1 MLTMERQRKFGKQA
15 RPIALALAAALGTGG
30 NALAFNIDVDN
41 EDIEMRLD
49 TTVRY
54 NAGVRV
60 KNRNNLIGNNIA
72 SDEGT
77 YLFDKGDL
85 VTNRLDLFSEFDFA
99 WKKMLGFRVSG
110 AAWGDGAYGTA
121 SGANPKFA
129 RAGISSYT
137 NQQFSPYIQ
146 QYYRGPSGEILDAFV
161 FANFDVVETPV
172 KVRAGRHTVFWG
184 ESLFL
189 GGALH
194 GISYSQMPLDLQK
207 GFATPGVEAKEI
219 FRPLNQVSGQVQ
231 VTDTLSLAAQYFL
244 EWEAYRYPEGGT
256 YLGPVDF
263 AFNGPDRVLVA
274 PGFGYT
280 RGNPYEPA
288 QRNGEFG
295 LNARWS
301 PEAIDGTLGVY
312 YRRYAD
318 KLPQALVTQF
328 TPLLNPITRRPVIQN
343 GAPVPIATLSQYN
356 LIYTDDID
364 LYGVSFA
371 KNIGGIAFGAGLS
384 YRHNT
389 PLLSKSLG
397 VPTPL
402 VAPAEGETTGPRGNT
417 VHGLVNAVGLVSDTP
432 VFDAAAWAVELV
444 WSQWLDVTSGAQNFQ
459 AVGYNGCTF
468 NKNQGTSNTPG
479 DKWDGCAT
487 KNYVGMGAAFTPTWY
502 QVMSGVDLSMPLTFA
517 VGLSGNAATT
527 FGGNQGNGNF
537 SAGLGFDIFQKHRV
551 DLKYI
556 GYFGRINDYGT
567 SGALGA
573 QNITQNGFT
582 TLLKDRDFI
591 SLTLKTTF

>member
-1 MLTMERQRKFGKQA
+1 MTTMERQGQCWSQV
-15 RPIALALAAALGTGG
+15 RPLALVLATTLGAGG
-30 NALAFNIDVDN
+30 NALAFNIDVGND
-41 EDIEMRLD
+41 DIEMRLD

-60 KNRNNLIGNNIA
+60 QGRNPLIANNIA

-77 YLFDKGDL
+77 YSFDKGDL
-85 VTNRLDLFSEFDFA
+85 VTNRLDVFSEFDFA
-99 WKKMLGFRVSG
+99 YKKMLGFRVSG
-110 AAWGDGAYGTA
+110 AGWYDGAY
-121 SGANPKFA
+121 SDDSEANPKFA
-129 RAGISSYT
+129 SISSYP
-137 NQQFSPYIQ
+137 NQKYSPYVNR
-146 QYYRGPSGEILDAFV
+146 YYQGPSGELLDAFV
-161 FANFDVVETPV
+161 FANFDLGEVPT

-207 GFATPGVEAKEI
+207 GFATPGVEAKEL
-219 FRPLNQVSGQVQ
+219 FRPLNQVSGQIQ
-231 VTDTLSLAAQYFL
+231 LTDNLSLGAQYFL
-244 EWEAYRYPEGGT
+244 EWEAYRFPEGGT

-263 AFNGPDRVLVA
+263 AFNGPDRVLLA
-274 PGFGYT
+274 PGVGYT
-280 RGNPYEPA
+280 RGNPFEPA

-301 PEAIDGTLGVY
+301 PEVLDGTVGVY

-318 KLPQALVTQF
+318 KLPQGLVTKQTLVRLPNGQF
-328 TPLLNPITRRPVIQN
+328 VPV
-343 GAPVPIATLSQYN
+343 ASASQYN
-356 LIYTDDID
+356 LIYADGID
-364 LYGVSFA
+364 LYGISLA
-371 KNIGGIAFGAGLS
+371 KNIGGISFGSELS

-389 PLLSKSLG
+389 PLLSKILG
-397 VPTPL
+397 VPGTNPFN
-402 VAPAEGETTGPRGNT
+402 VPVPGEGETTGPRGNT
-417 VHGLVNAVGLVSDTP
+417 MHALVNAVGVVADTP
-432 VFDAAAWAVELV
+432 VFDSAVWAVELV
-444 WSQWLDVTSGAQNFQ
+444 GSRWLDVTSGAETFQ
-459 AVGYNGCTF
+459 AVGYKGCTF
-468 NKNQGTSNTPG
+468 NKPTAQAG

-487 KNYVGMGAAFTPTWY
+487 KNYVGMGASFTPTWY
-502 QVMSGVDLSMPLTFA
+502 QVMAGVDLSAPLSFSY
-517 VGLSGNAATT
+517 GLYGNAATT

>member
-1 MLTMERQRKFGKQA
+1 MHTNERNSQQFKRLS
-15 RPIALALAAALGTGG
+15 PIAVAMALLGVGTGVQ
-30 NALAFNIDVDN
+30 AFDIDVGND
-41 EDIEMRLD
+41 DIEMRLD

-60 KNRNNLIGNNIA
+60 KGRNPLIANNIA

-77 YLFDKGDL
+77 YSFDKGDL

-99 WKKMLGFRVSG
+99 YKKMLGFRVSG
-110 AAWGDGAYGTA
+110 AGWYDAAY
-121 SGANPKFA
+121 SDDSEANPKFA
-129 RAGISSYT
+129 SISSYP
-137 NQQFSPYIQ
+137 NQKYSPYVNRFYQ
-146 QYYRGPSGEILDAFV
+146 GPSGELLDAFV
-161 FANFDVVETPV
+161 FANFDLGEVPT

-207 GFATPGVEAKEI
+207 GFATPGVEAKEL

-231 VTDTLSLAAQYFL
+231 LTDTLSLAGQYFL
-244 EWEAYRYPEGGT
+244 EWEAYRFPEGAT

-263 AFNGPDRVLVA
+263 AFNGPDRVLLA
-274 PGFGYT
+274 PGVGYT
-280 RGNPYEPA
+280 RGNPFEPA
-288 QRNGEFG
+288 QRSGEFG

-301 PEAIDGTLGVY
+301 PEVLDGTVGIY

-318 KLPQALVTQF
+318 KLPQGLVTQQ
-328 TPLLNPITRRPVIQN
+328 TLRNVGTAARPNYVPLS
-343 GAPVPIATLSQYN
+343 AFSQYN
-356 LIYTDDID
+356 LIYADGID
-364 LYGVSFA
+364 LYGLSLA
-371 KNIGGIAFGAGLS
+371 KNIGGISFGGELS

-389 PLLSKSLG
+389 PLLSKILG
-397 VPTPL
+397 VPGTNPFN
-402 VAPAEGETTGPRGNT
+402 VPVPGEGETTGPRGNT
-417 VHGLVNAVGLVSDTP
+417 MHGLVNAVGIVPDTP
-432 VFDAAAWAVELV
+432 VFDAATWALELV
-444 WSQWLDVTSGAQNFQ
+444 WSQWLDVTSGAETFQ
-459 AVGYNGCTF
+459 AVGYKGCSF
-468 NKNQGTSNTPG
+468 GAYKPVG

-487 KNYVGMGAAFTPTWY
+487 KNYVGMGASFTPTWY
-502 QVMSGVDLSMPLTFA
+502 QVMPGVDMSTPLTFSM
-517 VGLSGNAATT
+517 GLSGNAATT

-567 SGALGA
+567 SGPYQS

>member
-1 MLTMERQRKFGKQA
+1 MNTMERQGQYRKRV
-15 RPIALALAAALGTGG
+15 RPIALALATALGGAG
-30 NALAFNIDVDN
+30 NALAFEIDTGNDDV
-41 EDIEMRLD
+41 ELRLD

-60 KNRNNLIGNNIA
+60 KERNSLIANNIA

-77 YLFDKGDL
+77 YSFDKGDL
-85 VTNRLDLFSEFDFA
+85 VTNRLDIFSELDFVYQ
-99 WKKMLGFRVSG
+99 KKYGFRLSG
-110 AAWGDGAYGTA
+110 QAWGDGAYSST
-121 SGANPKFA
+121 SHANPKFA
-129 RAGISSYT
+129 AAGLSSYV
-137 NQQFSPYIQ
+137 NQQFSDYTER
-146 QYYRGPSGEILDAFV
+146 YYRGPSGELLDAFV
-161 FANFDVVETPV
+161 FANFDIAETPV

-207 GFATPGVEAKEI
+207 GFATPGVEAKEL

-231 VTDTLSLAAQYFL
+231 LTDTLSLAAQYFL

-263 AFNGPDRVLVA
+263 AFNGPERVLIQRVPA
-274 PGFGYT
+274 NNPNGIAVGYT
-280 RGNPYEPA
+280 RGNPFEPA
-288 QRNGEFG
+288 QNNGEFG
-295 LNARWS
+295 LNLRWS
-301 PEAIDGTLGVY
+301 PEEIDGTLGIY

-318 KLPQALVTQF
+318 KLPQGLVTR
-328 TPLLNPITRRPVIQN
+328 TNSRA
-343 GAPVPIATLSQYN
+343 APFATLSQYN
-356 LIYTDDID
+356 LIYKDDID
-364 LYGVSFA
+364 LFGVSFA
-371 KNIGGIAFGAGLS
+371 KNIGGISFGSELS

-389 PLLSKSLG
+389 PLLSKILG
-397 VPTPL
+397 IPGTGLPVP
-402 VAPAEGETTGPRGNT
+402 VPAEGETTGPVGNT
-417 VHGLVNAVGLVSDTP
+417 VHGLVNALGIINKTP
-432 VFDAAAWAVELV
+432 VFDAAVWAVELV
-444 WSQWLDVTSGAQNFQ
+444 GSRLVDVTSGAETFQ
-459 AVGYNGCTF
+459 GVGYKGCSFGTF
-468 NKNQGTSNTPG
+468 KPVG

-487 KNYVGMGAAFTPTWY
+487 KNYVGIGASFTPTWY
-502 QVMSGVDLSMPLTFA
+502 QIMPGVDLLAPMTFA
-517 VGLSGNAATT
+517 IGLSGNAATT
-527 FGGNQGNGNF
+527 FGGNQDMGNF
-537 SAGLGFDIFQKHRV
+537 TAGLGFDIFQKHRV

-567 SGALGA
+567 GGPYGA

>member
-1 MLTMERQRKFGKQA
+1 MLNMERQRQFRKQA

-99 WKKMLGFRVSG
+99 WKKQLGFRVSG

-137 NQQFSPYIQ
+137 NQQFSPYIE
-146 QYYRGPSGEILDAFV
+146 QYYRGPSGELLDAFV
-161 FANFDVVETPV
+161 FANFDVGDVPT

-207 GFATPGVEAKEI
+207 GFATPGVEAKEL

-231 VTDTLSLAAQYFL
+231 VTDTLSLGAQYFL
-244 EWEAYRYPEGGT
+244 EWEAYRFPEGGT

-263 AFNGPDRVLVA
+263 AFNGPDRILLA
-274 PGFGYT
+274 PGVGYT
-280 RGNPYEPA
+280 RGNPFEPA

-301 PEAIDGTLGVY
+301 PEALDGTVGVY

-318 KLPQALVTQF
+318 KLPQGLVTHQ
-328 TPLLNPITRRPVIQN
+328 TLRNVGTAARPNYVPLS
-343 GAPVPIATLSQYN
+343 AFSQYN
-356 LIYTDDID
+356 LIYADGID
-364 LYGVSFA
+364 LRHQPGQEHRRHQLRQRTVLPPQHAAAVQDSRRARHQSVQRPGAERRRDDRTARQHHARPGQRRWHPARYAGLRRRHLGPRTGVEPVA
-371 KNIGGIAFGAGLS
+371 RRHQRCRNLPGRRLQGLHVQQADGAG
-384 YRHNT
+384 R
-389 PLLSKSLG
+389 
-397 VPTPL
+397 
-402 VAPAEGETTGPRGNT
+402 R
-417 VHGLVNAVGLVSDTP
+417 
-432 VFDAAAWAVELV
+432 
-444 WSQWLDVTSGAQNFQ
+444 
-459 AVGYNGCTF
+459 
-468 NKNQGTSNTPG
+468 
-479 DKWDGCAT
+479 
-487 KNYVGMGAAFTPTWY
+487 
-502 QVMSGVDLSMPLTFA
+502 
-517 VGLSGNAATT
+517 
-527 FGGNQGNGNF
+527 
-537 SAGLGFDIFQKHRV
+537 
-551 DLKYI
+551 
-556 GYFGRINDYGT
+556 
-567 SGALGA
+567 
-573 QNITQNGFT
+573 
-582 TLLKDRDFI
+582 
-591 SLTLKTTF
+591 

>member
-1 MLTMERQRKFGKQA
+1 MHTMERQRQFWKQA
-15 RPIALALAAALGTGG
+15 RPIAVALATTFGAGGT
-30 NALAFNIDVDN
+30 ALAFNIDVGN
-41 EDIEMRLD
+41 EDIEIRWD
-49 TTVRY
+49 TTLRY
-54 NAGVRV
+54 NAAVRV
-60 KNRNNLIGNNIA
+60 KDRNPLIGNNIA

-85 VTNRLDLFSEFDFA
+85 TANRLDIFSEFDFV
-99 WKKMLGFRVSG
+99 WKKQLGFRVSG
-110 AAWGDGAYGTA
+110 AAWGDGAYNGNSGT
-121 SGANPKFA
+121 NPKFKD
-129 RAGISSYT
+129 ISSYP
-137 NQQFSPYIQ
+137 NQEFSSYVDN
-146 QYYRGPSGEILDAFV
+146 YYHGPSGELLDAFV
-161 FANFDVVETPV
+161 FANFDLGELPT

-207 GFATPGVEAKEI
+207 GFATPGVEAKEL
-219 FRPLNQVSGQVQ
+219 FRPLNQVSGQMQ
-231 VTDTLSLAAQYFL
+231 LTDTLSIAAQYFL

-263 AFNGPDRVLVA
+263 AFNGPDRVLLA
-274 PGFGYT
+274 PGVGYT
-280 RGNPYEPA
+280 RGDAFEPA

-301 PEAIDGTLGVY
+301 PDVLDGTVGAY

-318 KLPQALVTQF
+318 KLPQGLVTQQ
-328 TPLLNPITRRPVIQN
+328 TLRNIGTAQRPNYVPLS
-343 GAPVPIATLSQYN
+343 ALSQYN
-356 LIYTDDID
+356 LIYADGVE
-364 LYGVSFA
+364 LYGISLA
-371 KNIGGIAFGAGLS
+371 KNIGGISFGSELS

-389 PLLSKSLG
+389 PLLSKILG
-397 VPTPL
+397 VPGTNPFN
-402 VAPAEGETTGPRGNT
+402 VPVPGEGETTGPRGNT
-417 VHGLVNAVGLVSDTP
+417 VHGLVNAIGIVPDTP
-432 VFDAAAWAVELV
+432 VFDAATWAVELV
-444 WSQWLDVTSGAQNFQ
+444 WSQWLDVTSGAETFQ
-459 AVGYNGCTF
+459 AVGYKGCSF
-468 NKNQGTSNTPG
+468 GTYKPVG

-502 QVMSGVDLSMPLTFA
+502 QVMPGVDMSAPLAFSL
-517 VGLSGNAATT
+517 GLSGNAATT
-527 FGGNQGNGNF
+527 FGGNQGNGSF
-537 SAGLGFDIFQKHRV
+537 SAGLGFDVFQKHRV

-567 SGALGA
+567 SGPYQS

>member
-1 MLTMERQRKFGKQA
+1 MTTMERQGQGWKQI
-15 RPIALALAAALGTGG
+15 RPIAFALATMFGAGG
-30 NALAFNIDVDN
+30 NALAFNIDVGND
-41 EDIEMRLD
+41 DIEMRLD

-60 KNRNNLIGNNIA
+60 KNRSNLIGNNIA

-129 RAGISSYT
+129 RAGISSYP
-137 NQQFSPYIQ
+137 NQVFSPYVE

-161 FANFDVVETPV
+161 FANFDVGDVPT

-207 GFATPGVEAKEI
+207 GFATPGVEAKEL

-231 VTDTLSLAAQYFL
+231 VTDNLSLAAQYFL
-244 EWEAYRYPEGGT
+244 EWEPYRFPEGGT

-263 AFNGPDRVLVA
+263 AFNGPERILLA
-274 PGFGYT
+274 PGVGYT
-280 RGNPYEPA
+280 RGNAFEPA

-301 PEAIDGTLGVY
+301 PDALDGTVGVY
-312 YRRYAD
+312 YRRFAD
-318 KLPQALVTQF
+318 KLPQGLVTSQRLVRLPNGQF
-328 TPLLNPITRRPVIQN
+328 VPV
-343 GAPVPIATLSQYN
+343 ASASQYN
-356 LIYTDDID
+356 LIYADGVD
-364 LYGVSFA
+364 LYGISLA
-371 KNIGGIAFGAGLS
+371 KNIGGISFGGELS

-389 PLLSKSLG
+389 PLLAKILG
-397 VPTPL
+397 VPGTNPFN
-402 VAPAEGETTGPRGNT
+402 VPAPSEGETTGPRGNT
-417 VHGLVNAVGLVSDTP
+417 MHGLVNAVGILPDTP
-432 VFDAAAWAVELV
+432 VFDAATWALELV
-444 WSQWLDVTSGAQNFQ
+444 WSQWLDVTSGAETFQ
-459 AVGYNGCTF
+459 AVGYKGCTF
-468 NKNQGTSNTPG
+468 NKPTAQAG

-487 KNYVGMGAAFTPTWY
+487 KNYVGMGASFTPTWY
-502 QVMSGVDLSMPLTFA
+502 QVMPGVDMSAPMTFSI
-517 VGLSGNAATT
+517 GLSGNAATT

-537 SAGLGFDIFQKHRV
+537 SVGLGFDIFQKHRV

-556 GYFGRINDYGT
+556 GYFGRINDYGA

-573 QNITQNGFT
+573 ENITQNGFT
-582 TLLKDRDFI
+582 SLLKDRDFI

>member
-1 MLTMERQRKFGKQA
+1 MRNETRHRQWNRMRPVALVMATMLGA
-15 RPIALALAAALGTGG
+15 GG
-30 NALAFNIDVDN
+30 NAQAFNIDVDN
-41 EDIEMRLD
+41 EDIEIRWD
-49 TTVRY
+49 NTIRY

-60 KNRNNLIGNNIA
+60 KNRDNLIGNNIA

-85 VTNRLDLFSEFDFA
+85 VTNRVDLFSEFDFA
-99 WKKMLGFRVSG
+99 WKKTLGFRVS
-110 AAWGDGAYGTA
+110 AAGWYDAAYGDD
-121 SGANPKFA
+121 SGTNPKFA
-129 RAGISSYT
+129 SISSYP
-137 NQQFSPYIQ
+137 NQKFSNYTKRF
-146 QYYRGPSGEILDAFV
+146 YEGPSGEILDAFV
-161 FANFDVVETPV
+161 FANFDVGETPV

-207 GFATPGVEAKEI
+207 GFATPGVEAKEL

-231 VTDTLSLAAQYFL
+231 VTDNLSLAAQYFL

-263 AFNGPDRVLVA
+263 AFNGPERVLLA
-274 PGFGYT
+274 PGVGYT
-280 RGNPYEPA
+280 RGNPFEPD

-301 PEAIDGTLGVY
+301 PEGLDGTVGVY

-318 KLPQALVTQF
+318 KLPQGLVTQQTLRNVGTAARPNF
-328 TPLLNPITRRPVIQN
+328 VPLS
-343 GAPVPIATLSQYN
+343 AFSQYN
-356 LIYTDDID
+356 LIYADGID

-371 KNIGGIAFGAGLS
+371 KNIGGISFGSELS

-389 PLLSKSLG
+389 PLLSKILG
-397 VPTPL
+397 VPGTNPFN
-402 VAPAEGETTGPRGNT
+402 VPVPGEGQTTGPRGNT
-417 VHGLVNAVGLVSDTP
+417 IHGLVNAVGIVPDTP
-432 VFDAAAWAVELV
+432 VFDGATWAVELV
-444 WSQWLDVTSGAQNFQ
+444 WSQWLDVTSGAETFQ
-459 AVGYNGCTF
+459 AVGYKGCTF
-468 NKNQGTSNTPG
+468 GTYKPVG

-487 KNYVGMGAAFTPTWY
+487 KNYVGMGASFTPTWY
-502 QVMSGVDLSMPLTFA
+502 QVMPGVDMSAPLTFSM
-517 VGLSGNAATT
+517 GLSGNAATT

>member
-1 MLTMERQRKFGKQA
+1 MLNMERQRQFRKQA
-15 RPIALALAAALGTGG
+15 RPIALALAATLGAGG

-99 WKKMLGFRVSG
+99 WKKQLGFRVSG

-129 RAGISSYT
+129 QAGISSYT

-161 FANFDVVETPV
+161 FANFDVAETPV
-172 KVRAGRHTVFWG
+172 KVRTGRHTVFWG

-231 VTDTLSLAAQYFL
+231 VSDTLSLAAQYFL

-263 AFNGPDRVLVA
+263 AFNGPDRILLA
-274 PGFGYT
+274 PGVGYT
-280 RGNPYEPA
+280 RGNPFEPA

-301 PEAIDGTLGVY
+301 PEVLDGTVGVY
-312 YRRYAD
+312 YRRFAD
-318 KLPQALVTQF
+318 KLPQGLVTQQ
-328 TPLLNPITRRPVIQN
+328 TLRNVGTVARPNYVPLS
-343 GAPVPIATLSQYN
+343 AFSQYN
-356 LIYTDDID
+356 LIYADGID
-364 LYGVSFA
+364 LYGISLA
-371 KNIGGIAFGAGLS
+371 KNIGGISFGSELS

-389 PLLSKSLG
+389 PLLSKILG
-397 VPTPL
+397 VPGINPFS
-402 VAPAEGETTGPRGNT
+402 VPAPSEGETTGPRGNT
-417 VHGLVNAVGLVSDTP
+417 MHGLVNAVGILPDTP
-432 VFDAAAWAVELV
+432 VFDAATWALELV
-444 WSQWLDVTSGAQNFQ
+444 WSQWLDVTSGAETFQ
-459 AVGYNGCTF
+459 AVGYKGCTF
-468 NKNQGTSNTPG
+468 NKNQGSSNTPV

-487 KNYVGMGAAFTPTWY
+487 KNYVGMGASFTPTWY
-502 QVMSGVDLSMPLTFA
+502 QVMPGVDLSAPMTFSM
-517 VGLSGNAATT
+517 GLSGNAATT

>member
-30 NALAFNIDVDN
+30 NALAFNIDDDN
-41 EDIEMRLD
+41 EDTEMRQD

-318 KLPQALVTQF
+318 KLAQALVTQF

-364 LYGVSFA
+364 LYGVSSA
-371 KNIGGIAFGAGLS
+371 KNIGGSAFGAELS
-384 YRHNT
+384 YRPNT
-389 PLLSKSLG
+389 PLLSKILG